1 MAETAYTRVTFDG
14 KTVNA
19 RTRDALKYAQKLW
32 RSRMGHKLSIRLAQG
47 SYRKGNA
54 AAASGSTHDGGGV
67 VDIRTAGVGLDAEQT
82 KQLNRALRDAGFAS
96 WIRDSRDGMDP
107 HIHAIA
113 IADKEMSSSAKTQT
127 VDFDKGK
134 NALRNGAKDRNS
146 YRADPRLRFSYKQ
159 GKPVPR

>member
-1 MAETAYTRVTFDG
+1 MAETAYTKVKFDG

-32 RSRMGHKLSIRLAQG
+32 QTRGKHKKTIRLAQG
-47 SYRKGNA
+47 SYNKGGVS
-54 AAASGSTHDGGGV
+54 ASAGTHDGGGV
-67 VDIRTAGVGLDAEQT
+67 VDCRTAGVGLDAEET

-113 IADKEMSSSAKTQT
+113 CSDREMASSASRQV

-134 NALRNGAKDRNS
+134 NGLRNGAKDRNT
-146 YRADPRLRFSYKQ
+146 YRPKPKLRFSYKQ
-159 GKPVPR
+159 GKPVTRK

>member
-1 MAETAYTRVTFDG
+1 MAEGPYTRVTYDG

-32 RSRMGHKLSIRLAQG
+32 RQRGGHKKTIRLAQG
-47 SYRKGNA
+47 SYTSA
-54 AAASGSTHDGGGV
+54 VAASGSTHDGGGV
-67 VDIRTAGVGLDAEQT
+67 VDCRTAGVGLDAEET
-82 KQLNRALRDAGFAS
+82 KQLHRALRDAGFAS

-113 IADKEMSSSAKTQT
+113 CNDREMSRSAEQQQR
-127 VDFDKGK
+127 DFDAGK
-134 NALRNGAKDRNS
+134 NGLRNGAKDRNS
-146 YRADPRLRFSYKQ
+146 YRPDPPLRFSYKQ